1 MVIFFEKPKRQFSKM
16 SYRLMTASA
25 FALAISLVGIPG
37 TSGIRLPLGSLVAIA
52 QTSVTNEEIAQ
63 YAQSVLDM
71 DSYRAEAYEEISQI
85 LLLVGTDIN
94 DIGITCSDMD
104 EISRVPRS
112 VRRDVEDILVSY
124 CNQAQD
130 IVTDN
135 GLTPRRFNEITKAHS
150 QDQRLYD
157 RIQQELIRL
166 QDAQ

>member
-1 MVIFFEKPKRQFSKM
+1 MVSSFEKSTRQFSKM
-16 SYRLMTASA
+16 SHRLITASA
-25 FALAISLVGIPG
+25 FALAISMTGIPG
-37 TSGIRLPLGSLVAIA
+37 TSYVRVPLGSLAAIA
-52 QTSVTNEEIAQ
+52 QTNVSSEEIAQ

-71 DSYRAEAYEEISQI
+71 DNFRAEAYEEISQL

-94 DIGITCSDMD
+94 NISITCSDMD
-104 EISRVPRS
+104 EVSRVPRS
-112 VRRDVEDILVSY
+112 VRRDVENILVSY

-135 GLTPRRFNEITKAHS
+135 GLSPRRFNEITKAHN

-166 QDAQ
+166 QDRQ